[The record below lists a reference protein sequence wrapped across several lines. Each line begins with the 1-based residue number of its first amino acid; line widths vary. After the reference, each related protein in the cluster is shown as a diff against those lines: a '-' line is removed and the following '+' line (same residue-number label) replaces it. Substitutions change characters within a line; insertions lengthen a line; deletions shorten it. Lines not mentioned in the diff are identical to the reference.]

1 MNGPVA
7 PVLIWCP
14 FPDGHSA
21 RAAARALIEAQ
32 LVACANII
40 PAIQSLYQWQGDVHE
55 AEEIG
60 VLFKSN
66 ARVLDLCR
74 ERLRAMHP
82 YAEPAILAWECPGS
96 LPETANW
103 LAGLAGPKRTE

>member
-1 MNGPVA
+1 MSDLPA

-14 FPDGHSA
+14 FPDADGA
-21 RAAARALIEAQ
+21 RAAAKGLIEAQ

-40 PAIQSLYQWQGDVHE
+40 PAVQSLYQWQGHVHE

-66 ARVLDLCR
+66 ARVLNLCMD
-74 ERLRAMHP
+74 RLRDGHP
-82 YAEPAILAWECPGS
+82 YAEPAILAWECPES
-96 LPETANW
+96 LPETVNW
-103 LAGLAGPKRTE
+103 LAGLSGPKLTE